1 MKHIA
6 IIVNKNNNYG
16 LAKDAEL
23 LKESWIAWGR
33 AHGSHGLK
41 VSIKDPREPCEAVDV
56 VVFLEVPHPV
66 WFPWAAVRVMMVNGE
81 WWMDTWNE
89 YVASFDIVIF
99 KTEAD
104 KAQLAH
110 VFANKPSHIIRW
122 KGTLEPREFVSKDNT
137 IAGWVWFVGGSAN
150 KIAAAKKILPL
161 WTADMPPVKVY
172 TTADLAFE
180 EDGIALAKNV
190 SIAKA
195 YITPAQH
202 RTAAAAY
209 KGHICCS
216 QAESF
221 GFVAAEAVAAGAYMM
236 INDIPAYSEYYGK
249 NSSAYTIGDLS
260 GVTRDVL
267 LAAGKALLSADEKA
281 VKKSQRAF
289 CDAMKAA
296 YETTFAG
303 LATMCAQAA
312 TARQL
317 GQLPPVVKPEDCPPI
332 SVLVPLK
339 NYQNFINLILYNVM
353 TTDYPLEKLEI
364 VICDATPMQLS
375 KAPVILQMGQKIEP
389 AKLTY
394 IPVDNHDATIGELRN
409 MCVRYAAHDILVH
422 MDADDYYPPT
432 SFRRRVSW
440 LKSNPDADC
449 VTITGVPGYCLQTA
463 RSFMTIPPYAL
474 SMAQRISEASL
485 CYKRSFWDE
494 RRFPEGVAVSEGEG
508 FLVGR
513 TAGRVLEIPAGQIVV
528 SFLHGKNTSGR
539 YIPDESTSDSAS
551 KKPTNAWG
559 FSPAELR
566 FFHGLAGVEIEEV
579 GGK

>member
-89 YVASFDIVIF
+89 YVPSFDIVIF

-110 VFANKPSHIIRW
+110 VFTNKPNHIIRW

-137 IAGWVWFVGGSAN
+137 IAGWVWFVGGSQN

-202 RTAAAAY
+202 RTAAASY

-221 GFVAAEAVAAGAYMM
+221 GFVAAEAVAAGAYM
-236 INDIPAYSEYYGK
+236 
-249 NSSAYTIGDLS
+249 TI
-260 GVTRDVL
+260 RD
-267 LAAGKALLSADEKA
+267 SADRK
-281 VKKSQRAF
+281 
-289 CDAMKAA
+289 
-296 YETTFAG
+296 
-303 LATMCAQAA
+303 
-312 TARQL
+312 
-317 GQLPPVVKPEDCPPI
+317 PPI
-332 SVLVPLK
+332 TV
-339 NYQNFINLILYNVM
+339 
-353 TTDYPLEKLEI
+353 
-364 VICDATPMQLS
+364 
-375 KAPVILQMGQKIEP
+375 
-389 AKLTY
+389 
-394 IPVDNHDATIGELRN
+394 
-409 MCVRYAAHDILVH
+409 
-422 MDADDYYPPT
+422 
-432 SFRRRVSW
+432 
-440 LKSNPDADC
+440 
-449 VTITGVPGYCLQTA
+449 
-463 RSFMTIPPYAL
+463 
-474 SMAQRISEASL
+474 
-485 CYKRSFWDE
+485 
-494 RRFPEGVAVSEGEG
+494 
-508 FLVGR
+508 
-513 TAGRVLEIPAGQIVV
+513 
-528 SFLHGKNTSGR
+528 
-539 YIPDESTSDSAS
+539 
-551 KKPTNAWG
+551 
-559 FSPAELR
+559 
-566 FFHGLAGVEIEEV
+566 
-579 GGK
+579 